1 MANCFRVGIVML
13 KQMKILTTDFNKI
26 CAQSREEYLTG
37 ECCGLLTWVPTKSTV
52 NVHLCVNLQNTMHRR
67 DPERFP
73 RTNLNAYLIDPGEQL
88 AIISEAEKNGGGL
101 AGFYHSHVDCD
112 AYFSQEDKDQACA
125 LFGDEPT
132 YPDAV
137 YLVVSVYGSR
147 SSNSEPSIHGHKCFA
162 WDGDALD
169 FIEVP
174 LKLV

>member
-1 MANCFRVGIVML
+1 MSKRLEISKAE
-13 KQMKILTTDFNKI
+13 FNKI
-26 CAQSREEYLTG
+26 CSQAREEYTTG
-37 ECCGLLTWVPTKSTV
+37 ECCGLLTWEPNNSTISV
-52 NVHLCVNLQNTMHRR
+52 RKCSNIQNNMHSE

-73 RTNLNAYLIDPGEQL
+73 RTNLNAYVIDPSEQL

-125 LFGDEPT
+125 FFGDEPT

-137 YLVVSVYGSR
+137 YLVISVYGSR
-147 SSNSEPSIHGHKCFA
+147 SENSKPVINSHKCFA

-169 FIEVP
+169 FVEVAVE
-174 LKLV
+174 LV